1 MIISLHERTEA
12 HVRTYFQR
20 TQDVEIR
27 AMLPS
32 AAETVEDALAMFHRA
47 QEPDASSFGRTVYA
61 DGVYVGDVWC
71 YGIQHEET
79 PHAMLSYCIFD
90 KACWGRGVATEAVR
104 LFLAEARARYAVDSV
119 GAFAYADNA
128 ASLRVLEKN
137 GFGCVEKIEEDGRL
151 SEYWER
157 VF

>member
-79 PHAMLSYCIFD
+79 SHAMLSYCIFD
-90 KACWGRGVATEAVR
+90 KTCWGRGVATEAVR

-137 GFGCVEKIEEDGRL
+137 GFGCVEKVEEDGRL

>member
-32 AAETVEDALAMFHRA
+32 AAETVEDALAMFRRA
-47 QEPDASSFGRTVYA
+47 QEPGASSFGRTVYA

-90 KACWGRGVATEAVR
+90 KTCWGGGVATEAVR
-104 LFLAEARARYAVDSV
+104 LFLAEVRVRYTVDSV

-137 GFGCVEKIEEDGRL
+137 GFGCVEKVEEDGRL

>member
-20 TQDVEIR
+20 TQDAEIR

-32 AAETVEDALAMFHRA
+32 AAETVEDALAMFRRT
-47 QEPDASSFGRTVYA
+47 QEPGADSFGCTVYA
-61 DGVYVGDVWC
+61 DGAYVGDVWC
-71 YGIQHEET
+71 YGIQRDET
-79 PHAMLSYCIFD
+79 PNAMLSYCVFD
-90 KACWGRGVATEAVR
+90 KAYWGRGVATEAVR
-104 LFLAEARARYAVDSV
+104 LFLAEAKARYALTSV

-137 GFGCVEKIEEDGRL
+137 DFRCVEAFDEDGRKSL
-151 SEYWER
+151 YCER
-157 VF
+157 MG

>member
-32 AAETVEDALAMFHRA
+32 AAETVEDALAMFRRA
-47 QEPDASSFGRTVYA
+47 QEPGASSFGRTVYA

-90 KACWGRGVATEAVR
+90 KTCWGRGVATEAVR
-104 LFLAEARARYAVDSV
+104 LFLAEVRVRYTVDSV
-119 GAFAYADNA
+119 GVFAYADNA

-137 GFGCVEKIEEDGRL
+137 GFGRVEKVEEDGRL